1 MLTGYNTDVSYEGE
15 VFHVQTEDKGLR
27 TPFILSLVYQKGVIL
42 AAKRTP
48 YDKYI
53 SDGVIDEKSV
63 SQLLDKQHKTIIAT
77 LKAGKSKLLIE
88 LSKKQYEP
96 AIVKDETPI
105 PAVAAVAAVS
115 AVAVAPAVIE
125 TADILD
131 EIFVSEIHD
140 EPEPVH
146 VQPMVTEA
154 VTHQVSYIP
163 KKIVEIPP
171 PVVVEEVPEKKG
183 ALKTD
188 GKDAGNLV
196 ENWSYDVKPGVEVVV
211 LNSPSFD
218 SIMDQYLEATPALH
232 ALRVELLH
240 PSNFWAGEEVVIRFA
255 VLLESHNPATNANVK
270 LQILGN
276 KIKPELYDARTDYQ
290 GLVSFKVKL
299 PQYTSGA
306 AAIVVNA
313 TGQGGLSTELRYMIL
328 KR

>member
-48 YDKYI
+48 YEKFI
-53 SDGVIDEKSV
+53 SGGVIDEKSV
-63 SQLLDKQHKTIIAT
+63 SQLLEKQHKTILAT

-96 AIVKDETPI
+96 VVAPEPTPI
-105 PAVAAVAAVS
+105 PEIAVTPRIV
-115 AVAVAPAVIE
+115 E
-125 TADILD
+125 
-131 EIFVSEIHD
+131 EIFVAEVLED
-140 EPEPVH
+140 PLELLPEVN
-146 VQPMVTEA
+146 VQPFAAESL
-154 VTHQVSYIP
+154 THTVSYIP
-163 KKIVEIPP
+163 KKVVEIPP
-171 PVVVEEVPEKKG
+171 PMVMAEVIEPVPIHN
-183 ALKTD
+183 TD
-188 GKDAGNLV
+188 GIVANALS
-196 ENWSYDVKPGVEVVV
+196 ENWSYDLQPGVEIEI
-211 LNSPSFD
+211 FD
-218 SIMDQYLEATPALH
+218 SPGFDAMMDQYLEDTPMLSP
-232 ALRVELLH
+232 LRIELLH

-255 VLLESHNPATNANVK
+255 ILLESHNPASNATVK

-276 KIKPELYDARTDYQ
+276 KIKSESFEARTDYQ

-313 TGQGGLSTELRYMIL
+313 TGQSGLATELRYMIL

>member
-15 VFHVQTEDKGLR
+15 IFHVQTEDKGLR
-27 TPFILSLVYQKGVIL
+27 TPIILSLVYQKGVIL

-48 YDKYI
+48 YEKFI
-53 SDGVIDEKSV
+53 SDGVIDEKLV

-96 AIVKDETPI
+96 PIVPVATPI
-105 PAVAAVAAVS
+105 PVVASVAA
-115 AVAVAPAVIE
+115 IE
-125 TADILD
+125 TPDILD
-131 EIFVSEIHD
+131 EIFVSEIHE
-140 EPEPVH
+140 EPEPTH
-146 VQPMVTEA
+146 VQQMVMET
-154 VTHQVSYIP
+154 VTQQVSYIP
-163 KKIVEIPP
+163 KKVVEIPL
-171 PVVVEEVPEKKG
+171 PVVVEELPAVKS

-188 GKDAGNLV
+188 GKEASDLV
-196 ENWSYDVKPGVEVVV
+196 ENWNYDLKPGVEVVV
-211 LNSPSFD
+211 FNSPSFD

-276 KIKPELYDARTDYQ
+276 KIKSELYEARTDYQ

>member
-48 YDKYI
+48 YEKFI
-53 SDGVIDEKSV
+53 ANGVIDEKSV
-63 SQLLDKQHKTIIAT
+63 SQLLEKQHKTILAT

-96 AIVKDETPI
+96 IAAPVPAPI
-105 PAVAAVAAVS
+105 PEIAFIPRIVEEQI
-115 AVAVAPAVIE
+115 IE
-125 TADILD
+125 
-131 EIFVSEIHD
+131 EIFVAEVLED
-140 EPEPVH
+140 PLELLPEVN
-146 VQPMVTEA
+146 VQPFAAESL
-154 VTHQVSYIP
+154 THTVSYIP

-171 PVVVEEVPEKKG
+171 PMVMAEVIEP
-183 ALKTD
+183 APIRNTD
-188 GKDAGNLV
+188 GIVANALS
-196 ENWSYDVKPGVEVVV
+196 ENWSYDLQPGVEIEI
-211 LNSPSFD
+211 FD
-218 SIMDQYLEATPALH
+218 SPGFDAMMDQYLEDTPMMSP
-232 ALRVELLH
+232 LRIELLH

-255 VLLESHNPATNANVK
+255 ILLESHNPASNANVK

-276 KIKPELYDARTDYQ
+276 KIKSESYEARTDYQ

-313 TGQGGLSTELRYMIL
+313 TGQSGLATELRYMIL